1 MAFRNFWPVF
11 LWAFFILVL
20 SVLPG
25 DYIPQ
30 VITLWDWLG
39 PDKIAH
45 LLFYGVFGFL
55 LLMGFHKQY
64 ALRKLRYYIVATF
77 IAGTLFGLIIEL
89 LQHYVLKG
97 RNGNI
102 YDAAANVIGVII
114 GISIFVIYKRKKL
127 RNKNTDS

>member
-1 MAFRNFWPVF
+1 MAFRNFWPVY
-11 LWAFFILVL
+11 LWAFFIFVL
-20 SVLPG
+20 SILPG

-55 LLMGFHKQY
+55 LLMGFNKQY
-64 ALRKLRYYIVATF
+64 HLQKLRYYLAATF

-89 LQHYVLKG
+89 LQHYVFKG
-97 RNGNI
+97 RNGNV

-114 GISIFVIYKRKKL
+114 GISSFVIYKRKKL